1 MKVFWEYCTTFGG
14 KGEGRKNDFFVGI
27 LGRGVEKTGQRL
39 AGTGS
44 SFRGKCFQGKKTA
57 VMVRHSC
64 AAVSSHVAATATDS
78 YNCRLFA
85 QEVLIPSKRRQSLPT
100 PGLFLATLSRSVRA
114 REFSFFDRLFYF
126 FRSWGSCILRN
137 IADLVRDSIV
147 RDSIVRDSN
156 ILFGASTQN
165 VFSSGKAPKSRPS
178 RPVTSSR
185 EACRQ
190 RRRGQARF
198 GDICRVLLCLR

>member
-1 MKVFWEYCTTFGG
+1 M
-14 KGEGRKNDFFVGI
+14 GEKWNEKWI
-27 LGRGVEKTGQRL
+27 EKTGQGL

-85 QEVLIPSKRRQSLPT
+85 QEVLIPSKRRQPLPT
-100 PGLFLATLSRSVRA
+100 LGLFLATLSRSVRA

-126 FRSWGSCILRN
+126 FGRGGVVFLETSQILYG
-137 IADLVRDSIV
+137 
-147 RDSIVRDSN
+147 
-156 ILFGASTQN
+156 ILLY
-165 VFSSGKAPKSRPS
+165 
-178 RPVTSSR
+178 
-185 EACRQ
+185 EILIYCLE
-190 RRRGQARF
+190 QARRTF
-198 GDICRVLLCLR
+198 FRVGRPQKAGLAGQ

>member
-1 MKVFWEYCTTFGG
+1 MRCSY
-14 KGEGRKNDFFVGI
+14 
-27 LGRGVEKTGQRL
+27 
-39 AGTGS
+39 
-44 SFRGKCFQGKKTA
+44 
-57 VMVRHSC
+57 
-64 AAVSSHVAATATDS
+64 AAVSSHVAATSTDS

-85 QEVLIPSKRRQSLPT
+85 QEVLSPSKSRQTLPT

-126 FRSWGSCILRN
+126 FRSWGSCIFRN
-137 IADLVRDSIV
+137 IADLV